1 MKKKLF
7 FKFFVFAV
15 IGALVTM
22 TSCKD
27 YDDDIT
33 RIDTGLNGVKSDLTS
48 QLAAIKTEMNSSVDS
63 KVKTVADGLA
73 AEKTELDKLK
83 AELATLKASAAG
95 DAEIAALEKKIAD
108 SKTEIMETVITL
120 EAFNNFKASN
130 ATQLDTLTLRV
141 IALEENSATKAE
153 MEALEA
159 EIAGKLVALQ
169 GQLDALDVRVV
180 ALEKSLADLMAKH
193 DEDVEDLIGKI
204 GALRSELDPRI
215 TTIETLLEIADGKS
229 GALDKITDEL
239 AAQLEKINAN
249 AEAIELLRTDLEA
262 ELAEQLALIKAN
274 EEAIN
279 GVAEDLAA
287 KYAELV
293 AADEDLQKQITDN
306 YNELNGKI
314 TVNKEAIDALDL
326 RVKGI
331 EDKLPVIEKSIVD
344 LGTELNLRIDSVFKL
359 VSNRLTA
366 ITLAPNAYLDGIE
379 AIKFTSL
386 VYRPMEA
393 DENSLIP
400 SGMEPDKPYNF
411 STAAPAEASYKFNPR
426 SFKLKNADYSY
437 VNRTAEVLTSF
448 RSAEVSNFVEIIGEP
463 VYKAVDGTV
472 NFKLR
477 RLNAHSTSTTPLNPE
492 VWAMNGGNGE
502 RVENFIA
509 LEAKLK
515 AEALAEGETDVV
527 VAAPQELIYDQIYN
541 YENVRI
547 ADKKTLITSGD
558 DAHYPV
564 TFNEAAGTNGDG
576 EIWYFEM
583 TYDKVFNLKEKVAT
597 CVFSGNK
604 HEELDIDAFQ
614 LKYKFSVASSAY
626 NITTG
631 STTTN
636 QQDYIELVDADAG
649 TFKAQDFNKEA
660 IGRTPILKV
669 ELVDLQGNVVRRAFV
684 KVKIGVKRTDD
695 LLVGKSAYD
704 LILGCAGTKAKYEL
718 DETFIRENVYRVIS
732 NTQGQVSLSHE
743 EFWNMY
749 ELDEAK
755 VMKNGL
761 TSQITAPVIKD
772 GAAGVGT
779 ATKKIVWEFDHSE
792 IGTVGSGAQLVGTVT
807 VKNKLVSSEFPAY
820 VTFSFTVNVT
830 NPEFTLEKVEN
841 AIYWKNNHF
850 VVNIAIPDGPD
861 APARDAIFRT
871 DLTRAYTKYIVDFG
885 IECVTDYLE
894 VVNTWSNGVKDV
906 DQYGMSDPLD
916 GVKIS
921 DGKYITL
928 DKNNDDIE
936 EALNSPG
943 GLQAQIDHVYV
954 LPNGDEV
961 LVNSFMI
968 NFVRPV
974 NLNMPSDASV
984 TDAQDDGDI
993 AIFDWAG
1000 LLTDWRGEAIYRPDF
1015 EFVEVCR
1022 SYWDRDFIPEFEYV
1036 PGYDK
1041 LITPAKLEVEMG
1053 TVSFTIGGTS
1063 ITMYEGTMAWK
1074 IEVRSR
1080 TEVDTQPGP
1089 GTWWVYP
1096 NDWTSWITYQSQT
1109 GVFETEDAMST
1120 QAEVAQYLETLRLA
1134 KLGDVPANVYNPG
1147 GGHPRTQYEYR
1158 LTVEAVQ
1165 YDEVTGSTGQQVE
1178 YTYVKSINYTPAV
1191 YQWIPATWVQKPY
1204 VFTDRPSYDGTEEG
1218 QRVNEWVW
1226 TVTCWDRPNFIP
1238 GQYWDFYGPFR
1249 RIVVDFDK
1257 ATTNLEY
1264 NGGILPVDVTLEQ
1277 IGNTVKYVNVGAP
1290 IQYEYQIYIPAYIDY
1305 GWGRVSTT
1313 LTINV
1318 SPVQ

>member
-33 RIDTGLNGVKSDLTS
+33 RIDTGLSGVKSDLTS

-279 GVAEDLAA
+279 GVAKDLAA

-576 EIWYFEM
+576 KIWYFEM

-604 HEELDIDAFQ
+604 HEELDIDAYQ

-636 QQDYIELVDADAG
+636 QQEYIELVDADAG

-684 KVKIGVKRTDD
+684 KVEITAKKTEDI
-695 LLVGKSAYD
+695 LVGKSAYD
-704 LILGCAGTKAKYEL
+704 LVLACEGTEAEYEL
-718 DETFIRENVYRVIS
+718 NEMFIRENVYRIIT
-732 NTQGQVSLSHE
+732 NTQGQTSLSHE
-743 EFWNMY
+743 EFWNLY
-749 ELDEAK
+749 DAANAVTK
-755 VMKNGL
+755 VTKNNVVLQGI
-761 TSQITAPVIKD
+761 SQPEIVD
-772 GAAGVGT
+772 GATGVGT
-779 ATKKIVWEFDHSE
+779 ATKKIVWAFDHSE
-792 IGTVGSGAQLVGTVT
+792 VGSVGAAGSQLVATLT
-807 VKNKLVSSEFPAY
+807 VKNKLASSEYPEH
-820 VTFSFTVNVT
+820 VTFRFVVNVT
-830 NPEFTLEKVEN
+830 NPTFTLDKVEN
-841 AIYWKNNHF
+841 AIYWKNNMYQ
-850 VVNIAIPDGPD
+850 VNIAVPNSPQSPASAAVFSTNLPQAYSTYDVEFTPDV
-861 APARDAIFRT
+861 T
-871 DLTRAYTKYIVDFG
+871 
-885 IECVTDYLE
+885 ECVSSE
-894 VVNTWSNGVKDV
+894 FVVVKTFANGEETMEGNV
-906 DQYGMSDPLD
+906 STPLP
-916 GVKIS
+916 GVGIS
-921 DGKYITL
+921 GNNITL
-928 DKNNDDIE
+928 AKNGPNSTAVKT
-936 EALNSPG
+936 ALNSEG
-943 GLQAQIDHVYV
+943 GLQAVVQHVYTFA
-954 LPNGDEV
+954 NGDKV
-961 LVNSFMI
+961 VVNEFMV
-968 NFVRPV
+968 NFIRPV
-974 NLNMPSDASV
+974 TLNIQAPVSV
-984 TDAQDDGDI
+984 TDAIDNGDV
-993 AIFDWAG
+993 ANFQWAG
-1000 LLTDWRGEAIYRPDF
+1000 LLTDWRGNAIVAPD
-1015 EFVEVCR
+1015 
-1022 SYWDRDFIPEFEYV
+1022 WDFTENCFGWWQFDHIMEYEYV
-1036 PGYDK
+1036 PGYQRVV
-1041 LITPAKLEVEMG
+1041 TPASVNVTYG
-1053 TVSFTIGGTS
+1053 NVSFTTGGST
-1063 ITMYEGTMAWK
+1063 TMYEGTVNWT
-1074 IEVRSR
+1074 IERRSR
-1080 TEVDTQPGP
+1080 TWNWVQWDYDNWTPWATNSGQGNTGTFTTDGPMLTENEVELFLQALVDDINVPSN
-1089 GTWWVYP
+1089 Y
-1096 NDWTSWITYQSQT
+1096 TSY
-1109 GVFETEDAMST
+1109 G
-1120 QAEVAQYLETLRLA
+1120 
-1134 KLGDVPANVYNPG
+1134 
-1147 GGHPRTQYEYR
+1147 TQYEFQ
-1158 LTVEAVQ
+1158 LVVEDPVITPTTVP
-1165 YDEVTGSTGQQVE
+1165 GGQLVE
-1178 YTYVKSINYTPAV
+1178 YTYVQSITYVPAV
-1191 YQWIPATWVQKPY
+1191 YEDVPGEWIPKEYEP
-1204 VFTDRPSYDGTEEG
+1204 TDYPNVDGTADGERNG
-1218 QRVNEWVW
+1218 DWVW
-1226 TVTCWDRPNFIP
+1226 NELCFPWIDYTP
-1238 GQYWDFYGPFR
+1238 GQYWNFYGP
-1249 RIVVDFDK
+1249 IGQLTAHFDQV
-1257 ATTNLEY
+1257 TTSLDY
-1264 NGGILPVDVTLEQ
+1264 NDNQLPVNVTLTQ
-1277 IGNTVKYVNVGAP
+1277 VGNTVKYVNVGAP
-1290 IQYEYQIYIPAYIDY
+1290 ISESYEIYIPATITY
-1305 GWGRVSTT
+1305 GWGKLETV
-1313 LTINV
+1313 LTIV
-1318 SPVQ
+1318 VVPAV

>member
-33 RIDTGLNGVKSDLTS
+33 RIDTGLSGVKSDLTS

-73 AEKTELDKLK
+73 AEKAELDKLK

-527 VAAPQELIYDQIYN
+527 VAAP
-541 YENVRI
+541 
-547 ADKKTLITSGD
+547 
-558 DAHYPV
+558 
-564 TFNEAAGTNGDG
+564 
-576 EIWYFEM
+576 
-583 TYDKVFNLKEKVAT
+583 
-597 CVFSGNK
+597 
-604 HEELDIDAFQ
+604 
-614 LKYKFSVASSAY
+614 
-626 NITTG
+626 
-631 STTTN
+631 
-636 QQDYIELVDADAG
+636 
-649 TFKAQDFNKEA
+649 
-660 IGRTPILKV
+660 
-669 ELVDLQGNVVRRAFV
+669 
-684 KVKIGVKRTDD
+684 
-695 LLVGKSAYD
+695 
-704 LILGCAGTKAKYEL
+704 
-718 DETFIRENVYRVIS
+718 
-732 NTQGQVSLSHE
+732 
-743 EFWNMY
+743 
-749 ELDEAK
+749 
-755 VMKNGL
+755 
-761 TSQITAPVIKD
+761 
-772 GAAGVGT
+772 
-779 ATKKIVWEFDHSE
+779 
-792 IGTVGSGAQLVGTVT
+792 
-807 VKNKLVSSEFPAY
+807 
-820 VTFSFTVNVT
+820 
-830 NPEFTLEKVEN
+830 
-841 AIYWKNNHF
+841 
-850 VVNIAIPDGPD
+850 
-861 APARDAIFRT
+861 
-871 DLTRAYTKYIVDFG
+871 
-885 IECVTDYLE
+885 
-894 VVNTWSNGVKDV
+894 
-906 DQYGMSDPLD
+906 
-916 GVKIS
+916 
-921 DGKYITL
+921 
-928 DKNNDDIE
+928 
-936 EALNSPG
+936 
-943 GLQAQIDHVYV
+943 
-954 LPNGDEV
+954 
-961 LVNSFMI
+961 
-968 NFVRPV
+968 
-974 NLNMPSDASV
+974 
-984 TDAQDDGDI
+984 
-993 AIFDWAG
+993 
-1000 LLTDWRGEAIYRPDF
+1000 
-1015 EFVEVCR
+1015 
-1022 SYWDRDFIPEFEYV
+1022 
-1036 PGYDK
+1036 
-1041 LITPAKLEVEMG
+1041 
-1053 TVSFTIGGTS
+1053 
-1063 ITMYEGTMAWK
+1063 
-1074 IEVRSR
+1074 
-1080 TEVDTQPGP
+1080 
-1089 GTWWVYP
+1089 
-1096 NDWTSWITYQSQT
+1096 
-1109 GVFETEDAMST
+1109 
-1120 QAEVAQYLETLRLA
+1120 
-1134 KLGDVPANVYNPG
+1134 
-1147 GGHPRTQYEYR
+1147 
-1158 LTVEAVQ
+1158 
-1165 YDEVTGSTGQQVE
+1165 
-1178 YTYVKSINYTPAV
+1178 
-1191 YQWIPATWVQKPY
+1191 
-1204 VFTDRPSYDGTEEG
+1204 
-1218 QRVNEWVW
+1218 
-1226 TVTCWDRPNFIP
+1226 
-1238 GQYWDFYGPFR
+1238 
-1249 RIVVDFDK
+1249 
-1257 ATTNLEY
+1257 
-1264 NGGILPVDVTLEQ
+1264 
-1277 IGNTVKYVNVGAP
+1277 
-1290 IQYEYQIYIPAYIDY
+1290 
-1305 GWGRVSTT
+1305 
-1313 LTINV
+1313 
-1318 SPVQ
+1318 